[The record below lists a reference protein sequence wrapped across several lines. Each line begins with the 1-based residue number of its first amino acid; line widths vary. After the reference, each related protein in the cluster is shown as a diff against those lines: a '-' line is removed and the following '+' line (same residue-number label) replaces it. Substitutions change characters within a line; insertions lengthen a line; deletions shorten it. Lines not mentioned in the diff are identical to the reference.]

1 MKILVTGAAGFIGSH
16 VVARLLKE
24 GHEVTGVDSFD
35 IYYSRGQKEKNLMPV
50 LLHPNFK
57 LIEDNL
63 TTMALVK
70 VQKGT
75 EAIVHLAGQPGVR
88 GSWGTSFNRYV
99 ANNIQATQKLLE
111 EFKGSKLKRFV
122 YASSSS
128 VYGDVGEVLN
138 EDMRLEPKSP
148 YGVTKLA
155 GEQLCQ
161 IYHQEH
167 KMPTVAL
174 RFFSVYGPGQRPD
187 MAFHRFCQSILHE
200 AAISIYGDG
209 KQVRDYTYV
218 DDVVDVV
225 TAALSADVAGQVV
238 NVGGGSPATLL
249 QAIEALEEVSGHKC
263 PRTFLE
269 RQKGDV
275 FSTRADTA
283 KLEKLFGFKPKVSL
297 KEGLAREWEWMS
309 RFVQNEDEERAI
321 KANVQ
326 PITEVDQA
334 ALAEF
339 KADEKAAKKAAR
351 KEKSLKGKKSPK
363 RKIVSEISSDI
374 PASDSGLDEANP

>member
-16 VVARLLKE
+16 VVARLLKD

-35 IYYSRGQKEKNLMPV
+35 LYYPRSQKEKNLLPLM
-50 LLHPNFK
+50 LHPQFK
-57 LIEDNL
+57 FLEDNL
-63 TTMALVK
+63 ATMPLVK

-88 GSWGTSFNRYV
+88 GSWGSSFHRYV
-99 ANNIQATQKLLE
+99 TNNLQVTQKLLE
-111 EFKGSKLKRFV
+111 EFKGSKLKRFI

-128 VYGDVGEVLN
+128 VYGDVGEVLS

-148 YGVTKLA
+148 YGVTKLSA
-155 GEQLCQ
+155 EHLCRL
-161 IYHQEH
+161 YHVEH

-187 MAFHRFCQSILHE
+187 MAFHRFCQSLLRE

-209 KQVRDYTYV
+209 KQIRDYTYV

-225 TAALSADVAGQVV
+225 SAALSADVAGQVV

-249 QAIEALEEVSGHKC
+249 EAIAVLEEVSGKPC
-263 PRTFLE
+263 ARTFLE

-283 KLEKLFGFKPKVSL
+283 KLEKLFGFKPKISL
-297 KEGLAREWEWMS
+297 KEGLAREWEWMK
-309 RFVQNEDEERAI
+309 RFVESEDEERAI

-326 PITEVDQA
+326 PITEVDHE

-351 KEKSLKGKKSPK
+351 KAKSPQGAK
-363 RKIVSEISSDI
+363 TSKGAKSSEEIT
-374 PASDSGLDEANP
+374 PE

>member
-1 MKILVTGAAGFIGSH
+1 M
-16 VVARLLKE
+16 
-24 GHEVTGVDSFD
+24 
-35 IYYSRGQKEKNLMPV
+35 
-50 LLHPNFK
+50 LHPQFK
-57 LIEDNL
+57 FLEDNL
-63 TTMALVK
+63 ATMPLVK

-88 GSWGTSFNRYV
+88 GSWGSSFHRYV
-99 ANNIQATQKLLE
+99 TNNLQVTQKLLE
-111 EFKGSKLKRFV
+111 EFKGSKLKRFI

-128 VYGDVGEVLN
+128 VYGDVGEVLS

-148 YGVTKLA
+148 YGVTKLSA
-155 GEQLCQ
+155 EHLCRL
-161 IYHQEH
+161 YHVEH
-167 KMPTVAL
+167 KIPTVAL

-187 MAFHRFCQSILHE
+187 MAFHRFCQSLLRE

-209 KQVRDYTYV
+209 KQIRDYTYV

-225 TAALSADVAGQVV
+225 SAALTADVAGQVV

-249 QAIEALEEVSGHKC
+249 EAIAALEEVSGKPC
-263 PRTFLE
+263 ARTFLE

-283 KLEKLFGFKPKVSL
+283 KLERLFGFKPKVSL
-297 KEGLAREWEWMS
+297 KEGLAREWEWMK
-309 RFVQNEDEERAI
+309 RFVESEDEERAI

-326 PITEVDQA
+326 PITEVDHE

-351 KEKSLKGKKSPK
+351 KAKTKAGKAKSPG
-363 RKIVSEISSDI
+363 EIT
-374 PASDSGLDEANP
+374 PE